1 MAQTIIQG
9 EYYFRKQEMVAGFNF
24 SPDGKFQFFY
34 SYGAVDRS
42 ATGTF
47 LVKADKLQIQSDKL
61 PGKDVTIKNQSKQGS
76 GYNIQF
82 EDPNKYLLKDI
93 LCIFFVDGKQK
104 EAWSDEN
111 GKVEVAFAHCDSIC
125 VQHPFYPDI
134 MTFIKD
140 SKSDNNN
147 FTLTLNPSLVQVS
160 FKGIIF
166 KIANDKVITC
176 LPNYFMPL
184 ENIEFL
190 KQ

>member
-1 MAQTIIQG
+1 
-9 EYYFRKQEMVAGFNF
+9 MVAGFNF
-24 SPDGKFQFFY
+24 SPDGTFQFFC
-34 SYGAVDRS
+34 SYGAADRS

-47 LVKADKLQIQSDKL
+47 SVKGDTLQIQGNKL
-61 PGKDVTIKNQSKQGS
+61 PGKDFKIKKQFKLGP

-82 EDPNKYLLKDI
+82 EDPNKYLLKVI
-93 LCIFFVDGKQK
+93 LCIFFVYGKQQ

-147 FTLTLNPSLVQVS
+147 FVLTLNPSLEQVS

-184 ENIEFL
+184 ENIEFV
-190 KQ
+190 KQQ